1 MGNLGR
7 KDIKN
12 EEKATFDMIIRREFS
27 RSDERH
33 TSSDSSTV
41 SSKQNKVK
49 DRYRYRPRHSILRR
63 NYRRPKTK
71 RRS

>member
-1 MGNLGR
+1 MGDLGR

-12 EEKATFDMIIRREFS
+12 EEKAKSDIIRREFS

-41 SSKQNKVK
+41 SSKQNKVRIHI
-49 DRYRYRPRHSILRR
+49 DIYLDTAY
-63 NYRRPKTK
+63 
-71 RRS
+71 